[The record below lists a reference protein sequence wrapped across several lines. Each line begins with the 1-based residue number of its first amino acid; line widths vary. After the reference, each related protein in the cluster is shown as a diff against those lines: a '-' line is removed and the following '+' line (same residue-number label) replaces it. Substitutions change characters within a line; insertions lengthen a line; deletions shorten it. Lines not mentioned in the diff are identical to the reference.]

1 MQQTSAD
8 AHSALYWVQEMQC
21 KEFNP
26 VLFLKPQ
33 GEKSDCNDVK
43 ENDFLLGLQTQFQK
57 EMFQN
62 HAQKL
67 ICIKATHSMTAYDFQ
82 LVTVLVIHD

>member
-8 AHSALYWVQEMQC
+8 AHSALYWVQEMQR

-33 GEKSDCNDVK
+33 GEKSDCNDVEK
-43 ENDFLLGLQTQFQK
+43 KRLPTGIANAVPK
-57 EMFQN
+57 RN
-62 HAQKL
+62 
-67 ICIKATHSMTAYDFQ
+67 
-82 LVTVLVIHD
+82 V